1 MIKISQKL
9 FQAAEYLEYWLAQV
23 DEHSLHPPFIY
34 QFYTEIIKPAKQ
46 ERDPFAKLRKQL
58 LKDQTL
64 IDSQLLG
71 ADSVTGR
78 KDRTVAD
85 IAGNS
90 ITKPKYAALLSR
102 LAKASKANTIIE
114 LGTSLGLQTLYFAD
128 ACPEARTIT
137 FEGNKALV
145 NYASSLF
152 NLKEHKNI
160 QVVEGNIDLTLPEQI
175 DKLPA
180 LDFVF
185 IDANHKKLPTLS
197 YFYTLLKKCGP
208 GSMIVLDDI
217 HWSSEMKKAWQ
228 EIIAHPDATVTI
240 DIYQLGIV
248 LIKPELPKQHWVLT
262 F

>member
-1 MIKISQKL
+1 MIKLSQKL

-34 QFYTEIIKPAKQ
+34 QFYTEIIKPAKL
-46 ERDPFAKLRKQL
+46 EKDPLAKLRKQL

-64 IDSQLLG
+64 INSQPIG
-71 ADSVTGR
+71 AASTTGR
-78 KDRTVAD
+78 RDRTVAD
-85 IAGNS
+85 IASNS
-90 ITKPKYAALLSR
+90 ITKPKYAALLTR
-102 LAKASKANTIIE
+102 LAGASKANTIIE
-114 LGTSLGLQTLYFAD
+114 LGTSLGLQTLYFAE
-128 ACPEARTIT
+128 ACPQAKIIT

-145 NYASSLF
+145 NYASTLF
-152 NLKEHKNI
+152 NSKENKNI
-160 QVVEGNIDLTLPEQI
+160 QIEEGDIDLTLPEQI
-175 DKLPA
+175 NKVPV

-185 IDANHKKLPTLS
+185 IDANHKKVPTLS
-197 YFYTLLKKCGP
+197 YFYTLLKKCGS

-228 EIIAHPDATVTI
+228 EIIAHPDTTVTI
-240 DIYQLGIV
+240 DLYQLGIV